1 MRDDGKERKMKLR
14 KLIQS
19 LKGNDSKGGIG
30 NRIVYT
36 ILDKNLKCNI
46 AIIDCSNLKLGL
58 NIDIIS
64 EIEKKQK
71 ESEIVSKES
80 LDRNLMIVEN
90 EEYRIPIIILDS
102 KDMNESTIKY
112 LIIDSENKQLIKGRE
127 LIPWIFDETNK
138 QLILWQNEIKINKEQ
153 IKFEL
158 NISKNRNILNYN
170 DKNYVTIR

>member
-1 MRDDGKERKMKLR
+1 MKLR

-19 LKGNDSKGGIG
+19 LRRNDAKGGIG
-30 NRIVYT
+30 NRIVYS

-64 EIEKKQK
+64 EREKEKK

-102 KDMNESTIKY
+102 KDMNESNIKY
-112 LIIDSENKQLIKGRE
+112 LIIDLENKQLIKGRE

>member
-1 MRDDGKERKMKLR
+1 MKLR

-64 EIEKKQK
+64 EIEKKKRNQK
-71 ESEIVSKES
+71 LFQK
-80 LDRNLMIVEN
+80 
-90 EEYRIPIIILDS
+90 
-102 KDMNESTIKY
+102 KA
-112 LIIDSENKQLIKGRE
+112 
-127 LIPWIFDETNK
+127 
-138 QLILWQNEIKINKEQ
+138 
-153 IKFEL
+153 
-158 NISKNRNILNYN
+158 
-170 DKNYVTIR
+170 

>member
-1 MRDDGKERKMKLR
+1 MKL
-14 KLIQS
+14 KTLI
-19 LKGNDSKGGIG
+19 KNVKENDAKGGIG
-30 NRIVYT
+30 NRIVYS

-64 EIEKKQK
+64 EREKEKK

-80 LDRNLMIVEN
+80 LDKNLIVVEN

-102 KDMNESTIKY
+102 KDMNESNIKY

-138 QLILWQNEIKINKEQ
+138 QLILWQNKIQINKEQ

>member
-1 MRDDGKERKMKLR
+1 
-14 KLIQS
+14 
-19 LKGNDSKGGIG
+19 
-30 NRIVYT
+30 
-36 ILDKNLKCNI
+36 
-46 AIIDCSNLKLGL
+46 
-58 NIDIIS
+58 
-64 EIEKKQK
+64 
-71 ESEIVSKES
+71 
-80 LDRNLMIVEN
+80 MIVEN

-127 LIPWIFDETNK
+127 LIPWIYDETNK
-138 QLILWQNEIKINKEQ
+138 QLILWQNKIQINKEQ